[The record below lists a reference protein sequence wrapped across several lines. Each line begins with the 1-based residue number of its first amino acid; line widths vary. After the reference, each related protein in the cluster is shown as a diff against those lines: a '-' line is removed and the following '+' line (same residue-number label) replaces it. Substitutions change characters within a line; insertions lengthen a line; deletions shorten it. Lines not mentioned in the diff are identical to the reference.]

1 MHPEEGTQ
9 RAGAEDVRRMAL
21 QYGPALLRMCTVYL
35 KDRAL
40 AEDAVQDTLIK
51 AYLRYGSFHGD
62 SAEKTWLTQIAV
74 NTCRS
79 MLRRSWWR
87 RVDRRVTPE
96 SLPEPICPCEP
107 EDNTVLG
114 AVMELPEKYRCV
126 VLLYYYQEMKTDE
139 IAKALG
145 VRPST
150 VSVRLMRAR
159 DQLRKRLEGWY
170 FDE

>member
-1 MHPEEGTQ
+1 M
-9 RAGAEDVRRMAL
+9 
-21 QYGPALLRMCTVYL
+21 YGPALLRMCYVYL

-40 AEDAVQDTLIK
+40 AEDAVQETLIK
-51 AYLRYGSFHGD
+51 AYLHYGSFHGD
-62 SAEKTWLTQIAV
+62 SSEKTWLTRIAV

-79 MLRRSWWR
+79 TQRRFWWR

-96 SLPEPICPCEP
+96 SLPEPACPCDP
-107 EDNTVLG
+107 EDDSVIR
-114 AVMELPEKYRCV
+114 AVMDLPEKYRCV

-139 IAKALG
+139 IAGALG

-159 DQLRKRLEGWY
+159 EQLKKQLEGWY